1 MGVPSSS
8 KPTSALS
15 TPLEKPCPLST
26 STPKPTSSSPNSP
39 TTSLSL
45 SALPELLVTAKPPYP
60 GSGTPSDP
68 YLVDWLPDEPANP
81 YNWSSARRWLYT
93 LIAAFSCLCIAF
105 ASTSYSAAV
114 EDIVKAYPGTT
125 QETAIAGISLY
136 VLGEWRRLHYVASLK
151 ARS

>member
-8 KPTSALS
+8 KPTSPLS
-15 TPLEKPCPLST
+15 TPLEKPS
-26 STPKPTSSSPNSP
+26 KPTSSP

-45 SALPELLVTAKPPYP
+45 SALPELLTDVASPPKRPYP
-60 GSGTPSDP
+60 GSGTHADP

-125 QETAIAGISLY
+125 QETAVAGISLY
-136 VLGEWRRLHYVASLK
+136 VLGELLVRVV
-151 ARS
+151 